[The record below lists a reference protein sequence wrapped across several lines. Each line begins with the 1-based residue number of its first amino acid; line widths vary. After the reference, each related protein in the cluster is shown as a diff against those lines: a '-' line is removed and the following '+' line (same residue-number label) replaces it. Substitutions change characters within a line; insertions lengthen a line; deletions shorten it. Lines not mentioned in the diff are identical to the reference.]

1 MALKL
6 KIRKAAKILSCL
18 TLIAAILCS
27 GLTVLAD
34 EPYKGYNFNYYGE
47 ASAPNGYLPVK
58 AYNGTEWGVGYLE
71 NPTDMYVDK
80 SGYLYILDAGNGR
93 IIKTDSNLNLVSV
106 IDTFTKEDG
115 TLSPLNSPQGLTV
128 TADGEIYI
136 CDTNNNRVI
145 VTNQSGQIRKEYF
158 KPKSSLLSETLV
170 FLPKKIEVTDTG
182 DLYIIADNIVDG
194 ALVITENGEYKGY
207 FGTDAVTL
215 TEDMMKVVFW
225 RMFMTDEQIKKMMSP
240 QPVPFDNMYLDGD
253 FLYTATTYIRDE
265 DQIRKVNPAGNN
277 LFAGNQYGEAY
288 SGGLGSG
295 YEQAA
300 FNDVNVTDEGFFFC
314 LDKTFCKIFMYN
326 QDNELL
332 TIFGGDGDKL
342 GRFDIPVAI
351 ESIGR
356 NVVVLDAGKKNVTL
370 FEPTYYGNMIMDGSY
385 RYEHGDYE
393 GALEPWNE
401 VLKLNV
407 NSELAYR
414 GIARAEY
421 LKGEYKAAMEHYAV
435 AYDNDGYSEAR
446 QKYRAQY
453 MVDHFSVF
461 MGVILIIA
469 VALYAFAKNKKKI
482 FAKIGFET
490 LEETGYAGMKKWK
503 YPFYNLVHPSDGMSE
518 MRYNKKESLP
528 LAIAFIALWYVS
540 AVVIRQY
547 EDYIFNTTNKND
559 INIFMILATTVGIVL
574 VGCIS
579 NWAITTLV
587 DGKGTFKNIFI
598 YASYS
603 LIPSTVAAL
612 IVTFISHYMIK
623 NEAVFVQAILF
634 IGYAWTAILLFIG
647 MMNVHDFTFKKA
659 LLMTLLTAVGMLLI
673 VFLLMLLTVLY
684 SQVVTFVTTIMYELF
699 YKFAI

>member
-1 MALKL
+1 MAVKS
-6 KIRKAAKILSCL
+6 KIRRAVKILSCL

-34 EPYKGYNFNYYGE
+34 EPYMGYNFNYYGE
-47 ASAPNGYLPVK
+47 ASSPNGYLPTK
-58 AYNGTEWGVGYLE
+58 AYNGTEWGVGYLD

-93 IIKTDSNLNLVSV
+93 IIKTDQNLNLVSV
-106 IDTFTKEDG
+106 IDSFTDKNGEP
-115 TLSPLNSPQGLTV
+115 TSLNSPQGLTV
-128 TADGEIYI
+128 TPDGEIYI

-145 VTNQSGQIRKEYF
+145 VTDQTGHVTREYF
-158 KPKSSLLSETLV
+158 KPESSLLSETLV

-182 DLYIIADNIVDG
+182 DMYIIADNIVDG
-194 ALVITENGEYKGY
+194 ALVITEEGEYMGY

-215 TEDMMKVVFW
+215 TSEMMKVVFW
-225 RMFMTDEQIKKMMSP
+225 RMFMTEEQIKKMMSP

-253 FLYTATTYIRDE
+253 FLYTATTYIRDN

-277 LFAGNQYGEAY
+277 LFEGNQYGEAY
-288 SGGLGSG
+288 VGGFGGG

-300 FNDVNVTDEGFFFC
+300 FIDVNVTDEGFFYC

-342 GRFDIPVAI
+342 GRFNIPVAI

-370 FEPTYYGNMIMDGSY
+370 FEPTYYGTQIMNGSY

-393 GALEPWNE
+393 GALQPWNE

-421 LKGEYKAAMEHYAV
+421 LKGDYKSAMEHYAV

-453 MVDHFSVF
+453 VSEHFSVF
-461 MGVILIIA
+461 MGAILVIAAAIFIL
-469 VALYAFAKNKKKI
+469 AKNKKKI
-482 FAKIGFET
+482 YAKCGFQT

-503 YPFYNLVHPSDGMSE
+503 YPFYNLLHPSDGMSE

-528 LAIAFIALWYVS
+528 LAILFMVLWYMS
-540 AVVIRQY
+540 AVIIRQY
-547 EDYIFNTTNKND
+547 EDYIFNGTNKND
-559 INIFMILATTVGIVL
+559 INIFMIFATTVGIVL
-574 VGCIS
+574 IGCVA

-598 YASYS
+598 YCSYAF
-603 LIPSTVAAL
+603 IPSTVAAL

-623 NEAVFVQAILF
+623 NEAVFVQAILL

-659 LLMTLLTAVGMLLI
+659 VLMTILTAIGMLLI

-684 SQVVTFVTTIMYELF
+684 SQVATFVTTIMYELF